1 MYTYICFGR
10 RGISCEKA
18 SLAPQRR
25 TLLDAW
31 ETHPESF
38 VHTPKVSYISYTERK
53 RKQPDNANSQ
63 RPFCEVLPADAADVL
78 RCTPA
83 LWACHCRALRG
94 FRKLSVRRLLGFV
107 LGSGAGQKSESMF
120 RCFLTLACCHS
131 QRVRV
136 SAFRCLGL
144 DRWCWRLWL
153 RASSCF
159 ASAAVAQCTFSTTPT
174 CTRSD
179 GNTEFMIQRVLYGF
193 PQGICRI

>member
-1 MYTYICFGR
+1 MPSLYFYLKLHTIGINYINTNIYIICTHIDTYVYMYTYICFGR
-10 RGISCEKA
+10 REISCEKA

-25 TLLDAW
+25 TLLDSW
-31 ETHPESF
+31 EAHPESF

-53 RKQPDNANSQ
+53 RKQPDNAKNQ

-107 LGSGAGQKSESMF
+107 LGFGAGQTSESMF

-131 QRVRV
+131 RRVWV
-136 SAFRCLGL
+136 STFRCLGL
-144 DRWCWRLWL
+144 DRWCWRL
-153 RASSCF
+153 
-159 ASAAVAQCTFSTTPT
+159 
-174 CTRSD
+174 
-179 GNTEFMIQRVLYGF
+179 
-193 PQGICRI
+193 